1 VQPARVA
8 PRIRYVDTEG
18 PQTADVF
25 AGFIA
30 RRRCRA
36 RDEPLSSAQNQ
47 EGKDP
52 MTISRRSLLTT
63 AGGLLG
69 AAALPRFASAETYP
83 SRPVRIVV
91 GFSPGGAPD
100 IMARLFAQ
108 WLTEKLGQRFIV
120 ENKGGAGGNLG
131 TELVAKAQ
139 PDGYTLLL
147 VAPNDAVNA
156 SLYEKLNYNFLRD
169 LEPVVALART
179 PQVLEVNPS
188 VPANTVPELIAYMK
202 ANPGKLTLASPGVG
216 TGPHMAAELFRTMAG
231 VDFVH
236 VPYRGAGAAL
246 GDTVGG
252 QVQMIFTT
260 VPSSREFVRAGKLR
274 ALGVST
280 NAPSAQL
287 PDVPPLSQSVPGF
300 EASFWMGLAAPK
312 NTPPEVIATLNK
324 AVNDTLA
331 DPAVKT
337 RLADMDMVL
346 SGGTPAEFK
355 DFIAAETQKWAKVV
369 KANGLKP
376 E

>member
-1 VQPARVA
+1 
-8 PRIRYVDTEG
+8 
-18 PQTADVF
+18 
-25 AGFIA
+25 
-30 RRRCRA
+30 
-36 RDEPLSSAQNQ
+36 
-47 EGKDP
+47 
-52 MTISRRSLLTT
+52 MTFTRRSLLTI

-69 AAALPRFASAETYP
+69 TAGLPRWAHAQSYP

-100 IMARLFAQ
+100 IIARLFAQ
-108 WLTEKLGQRFIV
+108 WLGDRLGQRFIV
-120 ENKGGAGGNLG
+120 ENKPGAGGNLG
-131 TELVAKAQ
+131 TETVVKSA

-147 VAPNDAVNA
+147 VAPNDAINA

-188 VPANTVPELIAYMK
+188 VPAKTMPELIAYMK

-216 TGPHMAAELFRTMAG
+216 TGPHMTAELFRIKAG

-260 VPSSREFVRAGKLR
+260 VPSSREFVRTGKLR
-274 ALGVST
+274 ALAVTTDTGSV
-280 NAPSAQL
+280 QL
-287 PDVPPLSQSVPGF
+287 PDVPPLSASVPGF

-312 NTPPEVIATLNK
+312 NTPAEVIETLNK
-324 AVNDTLA
+324 AVNATLE
-331 DPAVKT
+331 DPAVKAKLT
-337 RLADMDMVL
+337 EMAMLL
-346 SGGTPAEFK
+346 TGGTPAAFK
-355 DFIAAETQKWAKVV
+355 DFITAETKKWAEVV
-369 KANGLKP
+369 KAAKLKP

>member
-1 VQPARVA
+1 
-8 PRIRYVDTEG
+8 
-18 PQTADVF
+18 
-25 AGFIA
+25 
-30 RRRCRA
+30 
-36 RDEPLSSAQNQ
+36 
-47 EGKDP
+47 
-52 MTISRRSLLTT
+52 MTLSRRTILNI
-63 AGGLLG
+63 AGGVLG
-69 AAALPRFASAETYP
+69 ASALPRWARAETYP
-83 SRPVRIVV
+83 ARPVRIVV

-100 IMARLFAQ
+100 IVARLFAQ
-108 WLTEKLGQRFIV
+108 WLSDRLGQRFIV
-120 ENKGGAGGNLG
+120 ENKGGAGGNMG
-131 TELVAKAQ
+131 TETVAKAA

-169 LEPVVALART
+169 LEPVVAIART

-216 TGPHMAAELFRTMAG
+216 TGPHMAAELFRTKAG

-260 VPSSREFVRAGKLR
+260 VPSSREFVRAGKLK

-280 NAPSAQL
+280 DAGSVQL
-287 PDVPPLSQSVPGF
+287 PDVPPLSKFVPGF

-312 NTPPEVIATLNK
+312 NTPPEVVETLNK
-324 AVNDTLA
+324 TVNAILADEAVKARLTEMDTLA
-331 DPAVKT
+331 
-337 RLADMDMVL
+337 M
-346 SGGTPAEFK
+346 GGTPGDFK
-355 DFIAAETQKWAKVV
+355 KFIADETDKWAEVV
-369 KANGLKP
+369 KAAKLKP

>member
-1 VQPARVA
+1 MK
-8 PRIRYVDTEG
+8 
-18 PQTADVF
+18 
-25 AGFIA
+25 
-30 RRRCRA
+30 
-36 RDEPLSSAQNQ
+36 L
-47 EGKDP
+47 
-52 MTISRRSLLTT
+52 SRRTLLNI
-63 AGGLLG
+63 GGGVLG
-69 AAALPRFASAETYP
+69 AAALPRWAHAETYP
-83 SRPVRIVV
+83 ARPVRIVV

-100 IMARLFAQ
+100 IVARLFAQ
-108 WLTEKLGQRFIV
+108 WLSDRLGQRFIV
-120 ENKGGAGGNLG
+120 ENKAGAGGNMG
-131 TELVAKAQ
+131 TDTVAKAA

-147 VAPNDAVNA
+147 VAPNDAINA

-169 LEPVVALART
+169 LEPVVAIART

-188 VPANTVPELIAYMK
+188 VPASTVPELIAYMK

-216 TGPHMAAELFRTMAG
+216 TGPHMVAELFRTKAG

-280 NAPSAQL
+280 DAGSLQL
-287 PDVPPLSQSVPGF
+287 PDVPPLSKFVPGF

-312 NTPPEVIATLNK
+312 NTPPEVVAILNK
-324 AVNDTLA
+324 TVNAILA
-331 DPAVKT
+331 DEAVKT
-337 RLADMDMVL
+337 RLTEMDTRPMGGSPAD
-346 SGGTPAEFK
+346 FK
-355 DFIAAETQKWAKVV
+355 TFIAAETDKWAAVV
-369 KANGLKP
+369 KAAKLKP